1 MSGELEPFAMFAGTK
16 AKNHRGGAAGRS
28 RSSVGLDIPS
38 RVAEPEPW
46 LNRFGK
52 GRGRPRDARTYRG
65 AAPPGLPMKE
75 QHRRRNRGPPARG
88 GEGRRGPPPRAH
100 LVPGRAHVAAGPSG
114 PTFVEGRRAV
124 LEALRAGAEVSH
136 LRVAASAEPS
146 RVLDEVVEEAR
157 QRRLFVERVPSE
169 VLDALSETGRHQ
181 GVIADVRLPEALSVE
196 GLYEKACQGGREPFL
211 VVLDGVADP
220 QNLGAIARSAE
231 AAGAHGLIVPI
242 RNAAGISPGSL
253 RASAGAL
260 LLLPVAEAPNTAR
273 ALEWL
278 KGKGVWV
285 AGADPEGGRPYHEA
299 SLTGPLALVIGG
311 EARGLHRLVRERCDF
326 LASIPLP
333 G

>member
-1 MSGELEPFAMFAGTK
+1 MRDRDSNA
-16 AKNHRGGAAGRS
+16 HR
-28 RSSVGLDIPS
+28 
-38 RVAEPEPW
+38 
-46 LNRFGK
+46 
-52 GRGRPRDARTYRG
+52 RPRDHVPAGRPHR
-65 AAPPGLPMKE
+65 AAE
-75 QHRRRNRGPPARG
+75 TT
-88 GEGRRGPPPRAH
+88 
-100 LVPGRAHVAAGPSG
+100 GPS
-114 PTFVEGRRAV
+114 FVEGRRAV

-211 VVLDGVADP
+211 VVLDGVEDP

-326 LASIPLP
+326 LVSIPLKGRVESLNASAAAAILLFEAARQRP
-333 G
+333 GPGQKPHKNG